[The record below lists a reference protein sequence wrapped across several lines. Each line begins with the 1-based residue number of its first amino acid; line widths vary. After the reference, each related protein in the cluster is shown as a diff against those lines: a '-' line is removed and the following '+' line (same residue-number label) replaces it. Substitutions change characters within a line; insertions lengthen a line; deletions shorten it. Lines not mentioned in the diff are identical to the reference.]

1 MQLYSKYIHIIQSLF
16 ENDSVCF
23 LLKKCQKH
31 KNHEY
36 KSNMRFLVSVK
47 KKIRKSL
54 NTKKKVLKLEMPA
67 RKSFCSCKG
76 CLKIKAIANK
86 NSVWQEDK
94 TMENQNSAI
103 HN

>member
-1 MQLYSKYIHIIQSLF
+1 MSKTQKSWIQKQYAFSGI
-16 ENDSVCF
+16 S
-23 LLKKCQKH
+23 K
-31 KNHEY
+31 
-36 KSNMRFLVSVK
+36 K